1 MIRLYDYWRSSA
13 AYRVRIAL
21 NLKGADYSL
30 VPVNILPGADEQKTD
45 DYRGVNPQMRV
56 PSIEVDGRI
65 AGQSMAIIEWI
76 DETLSGPALLP
87 SDPWRRLEARAFADT
102 IACDIHPLNNLS
114 PLAYLREE
122 FGADEAAISRWYAE
136 WIVRGFDALETVA
149 GALPGGPFLFGDAP
163 GIAEIALI
171 PQVANARRFKVD
183 LAVYPRLTEIDDRC
197 RALDA
202 FIRAAPENQPAAKA
216 S

>member
-30 VPVNILPGADEQKTD
+30 VPINILGGVDEQRTD
-45 DYRGVNPQMRV
+45 EYRQLNPQMRV
-56 PSIEVDGRI
+56 PSIEVDGRV

-76 DETLSGPALLP
+76 DEALPGPALLP
-87 SDPWRRLEARAFADT
+87 ADLWARLQARAFADI

-114 PLAYLREE
+114 PLAYLRNE
-122 FGADEAAISRWYAE
+122 FGADEAAISRWYGE
-136 WIVRGFDALETVA
+136 WIVRGFRALEEMTA
-149 GALPGGPFLFGDAP
+149 ASEGQTFLFGEAP

-171 PQVANARRFKVD
+171 PQLANARRFKVD
-183 LAVYPRLTEIDDRC
+183 LAPFPRLLAVDAAC
-197 RALDA
+197 QALEP
-202 FIRAAPENQPAAKA
+202 FIRAAPENQPAAKPA
-216 S
+216 

>member
-30 VPVNILPGADEQKTD
+30 VPVNILGGVDEQLTD
-45 DYRGVNPQMRV
+45 EYRGVNPQMRV
-56 PSIEVDGRI
+56 PSIEVDGRV

-76 DETLSGPALLP
+76 DESLPGPALLP
-87 SDPWRRLEARAFADT
+87 ADPWTRLQARAFADV

-114 PLAYLREE
+114 PLAYLRQE
-122 FGADEAAISRWYAE
+122 FGADETAIARWYGE
-136 WIVRGFDALETVA
+136 WIVRGFRALEEMAQASA
-149 GALPGGPFLFGDAP
+149 GRDFLFGETP

-171 PQVANARRFKVD
+171 PQMANARRFKVE
-183 LAVYPRLTEIDDRC
+183 LEAFPRLVAVDAAC
-197 RALDA
+197 RALDPFA
-202 FIRAAPENQPAAKA
+202 RAAPENQPSAK
-216 S
+216 SG

>member
-30 VPVNILPGADEQKTD
+30 IPINIIGGVDEQLTD
-45 DYRGVNPQMRV
+45 EYRRLNPQMRV
-56 PSIEVDGRI
+56 PSIEVDGRL
-65 AGQSMAIIEWI
+65 AGQSMAIIEWM
-76 DETLSGPALLP
+76 DETLPGPARLP
-87 SDPWRRLEARAFADT
+87 KDPWTRLQARAFADV

-114 PLAYLREE
+114 PLAYLRKE

-136 WIVRGFDALETVA
+136 WIVRGFRALEEMAQASA
-149 GALPGGPFLFGDAP
+149 GKDFLFGDTP
-163 GIAEIALI
+163 GIAEITLV
-171 PQVANARRFKVD
+171 PQMAKARRFKVD
-183 LAVYPRLTEIDDRC
+183 LDPFPRLVAVDATC
-197 RALDA
+197 RALEP
-202 FIRAAPENQPAAKA
+202 FLKAAPENQPAAKQ

>member
-30 VPVNILPGADEQKTD
+30 VPVNILGGVDEQLTD
-45 DYRGVNPQMRV
+45 EYRRVNPQMRV
-56 PSIEVDGRI
+56 PSLEVDGRL

-76 DETLSGPALLP
+76 EETLPGPSLLP
-87 SDPWRRLEARAFADT
+87 ADPWTRLHARAFADV

-114 PLAYLREE
+114 PLAYLRKE

-136 WIVRGFDALETVA
+136 WIIRGFRALEEMAQASA
-149 GALPGGPFLFGDAP
+149 GETFLFGDAP
-163 GIAEIALI
+163 GMAEIALI
-171 PQVANARRFKVD
+171 PQMANARRFKVD
-183 LAVYPRLTEIDDRC
+183 LDAFPRLLAVDAAC
-197 RALDA
+197 RALEP
-202 FIRAAPENQPAAKA
+202 FVRAAPENQPAAKA
-216 S
+216 G

>member
-30 VPVNILPGADEQKTD
+30 VSVNILGGVDEQLTD
-45 DYRGVNPQMRV
+45 EYRRLNPQMRV
-56 PSIEVDGRI
+56 PSLEVDGRL

-76 DETLSGPALLP
+76 EEILPGPRLLP
-87 SDPWRRLEARAFADT
+87 TDPWARLQARAFSDV

-114 PLAYLREE
+114 PLAYLRKE
-122 FGADEAAISRWYAE
+122 FGADEAAISRWYSE
-136 WIVRGFDALETVA
+136 WIVRGFRALEEMAQVSA
-149 GALPGGPFLFGDAP
+149 GETFLFGDTP

-171 PQVANARRFKVD
+171 PQMANARRFKVELD
-183 LAVYPRLTEIDDRC
+183 AFPRLVAVDAAC
-197 RALDA
+197 RALEP
-202 FIRAAPENQPAAKA
+202 FVRAAPENQPAAKA
-216 S
+216 G

>member
-30 VPVNILPGADEQKTD
+30 VPINILGGVDEQLTD
-45 DYRGVNPQMRV
+45 EYRQLNPQMRV
-56 PSIEVDGRI
+56 PSIEVDGQI

-76 DETLSGPALLP
+76 DEVLQGPALLP
-87 SDPWRRLEARAFADT
+87 ADPWTRLQARAFADV

-114 PLAYLREE
+114 PLAYLRKE
-122 FGADEAAISRWYAE
+122 FGADEAAISRWYGE
-136 WIVRGFDALETVA
+136 WIVRGFRALEEMA
-149 GALPGGPFLFGDAP
+149 APSNGQDFLFGNAP

-171 PQVANARRFKVD
+171 PQMANARRFKVD
-183 LAVYPRLTEIDDRC
+183 LGPFPRLLAVDAAC
-197 RALDA
+197 QALA
-202 FIRAAPENQPAAKA
+202 PFIRAAPENQPAAKQA
-216 S
+216 